1 MRFYAHE
8 NIIALRSSEITI
20 MRDLVIYRDLW
31 RRSGTK
37 RRQTNRGA
45 SRPIVVGRIDVVGV
59 VEVETERAVGPWS
72 GMCQGEV
79 A

>member
-1 MRFYAHE
+1 MWSLGNKFVRFW
-8 NIIALRSSEITI
+8 EIFEGG
-20 MRDLVIYRDLW
+20 VWRDLW

-45 SRPIVVGRIDVVGV
+45 SRPIVVVGRIDVVGV